1 STLFDNVKLIFI
13 SNRGA
18 QKMRLTN
25 YSDYALRSLIY
36 LAIKPEPHLL
46 ANISDIANS
55 YNISKSH
62 LTKIIH
68 QLGQLGY
75 IDSVRGKNGGIR
87 LACRPKD
94 INLGVLIKQ
103 IEPDFNLVEC
113 FSTDLLVTAKPD
125 VNTNSTVNSPVISED
140 SGVAKD
146 LALTLI
152 DEEASAV
159 VKSGC
164 IISPVCQLKQVFFE
178 ALTAFINVLER
189 YTLADIISNE
199 AELAELLFYRNG
211 LNSFVK

>member
-1 STLFDNVKLIFI
+1 
-13 SNRGA
+13 
-18 QKMRLTN
+18 MRLTN

-68 QLGQLGY
+68 QLAQLGY

-87 LACRPKD
+87 LGCRPKD

-125 VNTNSTVNSPVISED
+125 ANTNSTANSPVISED

-199 AELAELLFYRNG
+199 SELAELLFYRNN
-211 LNSFVK
+211 LNGFVK

>member
-1 STLFDNVKLIFI
+1 V
-13 SNRGA
+13 

-36 LAIKPEPHLL
+36 LATKPEPHLL

-55 YNISKSH
+55 YHISRSH

-87 LACRPKD
+87 LACAPKD

-113 FSTDLLVTAKPD
+113 FSTDLLINPKPD
-125 VNTNSTVNSPVISED
+125 SSFNGNDDNA
-140 SGVAKD
+140 VAKD
-146 LALTLI
+146 LSLTLI
-152 DEEASAV
+152 DEEASAG

-211 LNSFVK
+211 LTNFVK

>member
-1 STLFDNVKLIFI
+1 
-13 SNRGA
+13 
-18 QKMRLTN
+18 MRLTN

-36 LAIKPEPHLL
+36 LATKPEPHLL

-55 YNISKSH
+55 YHISRSH

-87 LACRPKD
+87 LACAPKD

-113 FSTDLLVTAKPD
+113 FSTDLLINSKPD
-125 VNTNSTVNSPVISED
+125 NTNSDNSFNGND
-140 SGVAKD
+140 DNAVAKD
-146 LALTLI
+146 LSLTLI
-152 DEEASAV
+152 DEEASAG

-211 LNSFVK
+211 LTNFVK

>member
-1 STLFDNVKLIFI
+1 
-13 SNRGA
+13 
-18 QKMRLTN
+18 MRLTN

-36 LAIKPEPHLL
+36 LATKPEPHLL

-55 YNISKSH
+55 YHISRSH

-87 LACRPKD
+87 LACAPKD

-113 FSTDLLVTAKPD
+113 FSTDLLINSKPD
-125 VNTNSTVNSPVISED
+125 NANSDNSFNGND
-140 SGVAKD
+140 DNAVAKD
-146 LALTLI
+146 LSLTLI
-152 DEEASAV
+152 DEEASAG

-211 LNSFVK
+211 LTNFVK

>member
-1 STLFDNVKLIFI
+1 
-13 SNRGA
+13 
-18 QKMRLTN
+18 MRLTN

-36 LAIKPEPHLL
+36 LATKPDPYLL

-87 LACRPKD
+87 LARAPKD

-113 FSTDLLVTAKPD
+113 FSTDLLINPKPD
-125 VNTNSTVNSPVISED
+125 AHRGADSSVSNPVNGDED
-140 SGVAKD
+140 KAIRKD
-146 LALTLI
+146 LSLTLI
-152 DEEASAV
+152 DEQASEA

>member
-1 STLFDNVKLIFI
+1 
-13 SNRGA
+13 
-18 QKMRLTN
+18 MRLTN

-46 ANISDIANS
+46 ANISDISIS
-55 YNISKSH
+55 YNISRSH

-87 LACRPKD
+87 LALAPKD
-94 INLGVLIKQ
+94 INLGVLIKK

-113 FSTDLLVTAKPD
+113 FSTDLLITPKP
-125 VNTNSTVNSPVISED
+125 VNSKNAVNASSSNEEA
-140 SGVAKD
+140 SAKD
-146 LALTLI
+146 LSLTLI
-152 DEEASAV
+152 DETANN

-164 IISPVCQLKQVFFE
+164 VISPVCQLKQVFFE
-178 ALTAFINVLER
+178 ALTAFISVLER

-199 AELAELLFYRNG
+199 SELAELLFYRNTVAQV
-211 LNSFVK
+211 LK

>member
-1 STLFDNVKLIFI
+1 
-13 SNRGA
+13 
-18 QKMRLTN
+18 MRLTN

-36 LAIKPEPHLL
+36 LATKPEPHLL

-55 YNISKSH
+55 YHISRSH

-87 LACRPKD
+87 LACAPKD

-113 FSTDLLVTAKPD
+113 FSTDLLINPKPD
-125 VNTNSTVNSPVISED
+125 NANSDSSFNSND
-140 SGVAKD
+140 DNAVAKD
-146 LALTLI
+146 LSLTLI
-152 DEEASAV
+152 DEEASAG

-211 LNSFVK
+211 LNSFVE

>member
-1 STLFDNVKLIFI
+1 
-13 SNRGA
+13 
-18 QKMRLTN
+18 MRLTN

-46 ANISDIANS
+46 ANISDIAIS
-55 YNISKSH
+55 YNISRSH

-87 LACRPKD
+87 LALAPKD
-94 INLGVLIKQ
+94 INLGVLIKK

-113 FSTDLLVTAKPD
+113 FSTDLLITPKP
-125 VNTNSTVNSPVISED
+125 VNSKNAVNASSSNEEA
-140 SGVAKD
+140 SAKD
-146 LALTLI
+146 LSLTLI
-152 DEEASAV
+152 DETANN

-164 IISPVCQLKQVFFE
+164 VISPVCQLKQVFFE
-178 ALTAFINVLER
+178 ALTAFISVLER

-199 AELAELLFYRNG
+199 SELAELLFYRNTVAQV
-211 LNSFVK
+211 LK

>member
-1 STLFDNVKLIFI
+1 
-13 SNRGA
+13 
-18 QKMRLTN
+18 MRLTN

-36 LAIKPEPHLL
+36 LAVKPEPHML
-46 ANISDIANS
+46 ANISDIAIS
-55 YNISKSH
+55 YNISRSH

-87 LACRPKD
+87 LARAPKD

-113 FSTDLLVTAKPD
+113 FSTDLLI
-125 VNTNSTVNSPVISED
+125 SPKTD
-140 SGVAKD
+140 SRNNVANVGSRDEEPKAKD
-146 LALTLI
+146 LSLTLI
-152 DEEASAV
+152 DETANN

-164 IISPVCQLKQVFFE
+164 VISPVCQLKQVFFE
-178 ALTAFINVLER
+178 ALTAFISVLER

-199 AELAELLFYRNG
+199 SELAELLFYRNTVAQV
-211 LNSFVK
+211 LK

>member
-1 STLFDNVKLIFI
+1 
-13 SNRGA
+13 
-18 QKMRLTN
+18 MRLTN

-55 YNISKSH
+55 YQISRSH

-87 LACRPKD
+87 LARAPKD

-113 FSTDLLVTAKPD
+113 FNTDLLVSPTAETDGIDASSSVRTDNKTAAP
-125 VNTNSTVNSPVISED
+125 
-140 SGVAKD
+140 KD

-152 DEEASAV
+152 DEEASIS

-164 IISPVCQLKQVFFE
+164 VISPVCQLKQVFFE
-178 ALTAFINVLER
+178 ALNAFIAVLER
-189 YTLADIISNE
+189 YTLADIIHNE
-199 AELAELLFYRNG
+199 SELAELLFYRNIG
-211 LNSFVK
+211 AQIIK

>member
-1 STLFDNVKLIFI
+1 
-13 SNRGA
+13 
-18 QKMRLTN
+18 MRLTN

-36 LAIKPEPHLL
+36 LATKPDPYLL

-87 LACRPKD
+87 LARAPKD

-113 FSTDLLVTAKPD
+113 FSTDLLINPKPD
-125 VNTNSTVNSPVISED
+125 AHRGADSSVSNPVNGDED
-140 SGVAKD
+140 KAIGKD
-146 LALTLI
+146 LSLTLI
-152 DEEASAV
+152 DEQASEA

-164 IISPVCQLKQVFFE
+164 VISPVCQLKQVFFE

-199 AELAELLFYRNG
+199 AELAELLFYRNN